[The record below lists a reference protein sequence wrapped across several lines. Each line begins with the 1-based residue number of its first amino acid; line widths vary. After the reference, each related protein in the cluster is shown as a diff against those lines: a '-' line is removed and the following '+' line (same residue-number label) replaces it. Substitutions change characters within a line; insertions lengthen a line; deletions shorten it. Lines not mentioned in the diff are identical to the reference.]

1 MMADAMA
8 RFGIF
13 GGVLMLLFWVSV
25 VAGIMLLLRWLLTRP
40 SADGTPRETVR
51 EMIERRYASGEIDR
65 ESYLKMLDD
74 IKDTAD

>member
-13 GGVLMLLFWVSV
+13 GGVLMLL
-25 VAGIMLLLRWLLTRP
+25 RWLLTRP
-40 SADGTPRETVR
+40 SVAPERRETAG
-51 EMIERRYASGEIDR
+51 ELIERRYANGEIDR
-65 ESYLKMLDD
+65 ETYLRMLED

>member
-13 GGVLMLLFWVSV
+13 GGVLMLLFWVGI

-40 SADGTPRETVR
+40 SVAPERRETAS
-51 EMIERRYASGEIDR
+51 ELIERRYANGEIDR
-65 ESYLKMLDD
+65 ETYQRMLDD